1 MTEEIKELPLDD
13 SVARQEILRVE
24 VRVVCVL
31 GLLRLRLL
39 PLLLFSSRL

>member
-13 SVARQEILRVE
+13 SVARQDILRVE

-31 GLLRLRLL
+31 GLLRLL